1 MKDVQIFLARSYS
14 NSSGL
19 SPLVAILRVDD
30 DTESVTI
37 NFSALNWIELGPMT
51 YLLGVLKGW
60 QEAGISVALTGI
72 APNSSPVSYMSRMDF
87 FEHLGH
93 PIAESTTRQDSGDRF
108 VEFKEITG
116 RASNTADLLADDIA
130 TCITGNTNEPDLFE
144 WTDTPPENGYYDAL
158 AYSVSELIKNVQQH
172 SGGSGYIAAQHYP
185 KSGITQIAVVDTGM
199 GIRESFERASPPHAA
214 GIRSDMDAL
223 KKALEAEVSSKT
235 HSSDAFRG
243 AAENA
248 GVGLTLL
255 TDVAIQA
262 NGGYRLASGSAL
274 LHDQGEYSLSNDY
287 KGTFVCLSFTRS
299 ELDQFRNLLENAKS
313 KFLGDVDV
321 NPDALEGI
329 FEE

>member
-1 MKDVQIFLARSYS
+1 MKETQIKLGREYT
-14 NSSGL
+14 NNSGL
-19 SPLVAILRVDD
+19 TALSEDLCIDNDTATVTVD
-30 DTESVTI
+30 
-37 NFSALNWIELGPMT
+37 FSALRWMELGPMT

-60 QEAGISVALTGI
+60 QESGVSVAVVGVNS
-72 APNSSPVSYMSRMDF
+72 NSSPVSYMSRMDF

-93 PIAESTTRQDSGDRF
+93 PLTESNNRRDSGNRF
-108 VEFKEITG
+108 VEFKELTD
-116 RASNTADLLADDIA
+116 RSSNAANIISDEMA
-130 TCITGNTNEPDLFE
+130 TCITGDTNEPDLFE
-144 WTDTPPENGYYDAL
+144 WTDTPPENGFYDAV

-172 SGGSGYIAAQHYP
+172 SCGTGYIAAQYYP
-185 KSGITQIAVVDTGM
+185 AKDITQIAIVDTGI
-199 GIRESFERASPPHAA
+199 GVKESFERSSSPHAA

-262 NGGYRLASGSAL
+262 NGSYRLASGSAL
-274 LHDQGEYSLSNDY
+274 LHDQGEYLLSNEY

-313 KFLGDVDV
+313 KFLGEVEV